1 MRNLTM
7 MTDLY
12 QLTMMYGYYKFGMT
26 KNQAVFDVFFRTNMP
41 NSGYTIMAGLDT
53 AIDYIKNIRLGIEEK
68 HEEIDAIIEKNL
80 KNWKIER
87 ISKVNLAI
95 LRIAVYEM
103 KYVDDVPDKVA
114 LNEAIEICKKYSD
127 EKSVSFVNGVLDAI
141 LKSM

>member
-1 MRNLTM
+1 MGRKISREEAMKVLFSKGITKESVDEVIENYLDEFEGDKSQL
-7 MTDLY
+7 DL
-12 QLTMMYGYYKFGMT
+12 
-26 KNQAVFDVFFRTNMP
+26 
-41 NSGYTIMAGLDT
+41 
-53 AIDYIKNIRLGIEEK
+53 DYIKNILLGIEEK
-68 HEEIDAIIEKNL
+68 HEEIDALIEKNL

-127 EKSVSFVNGVLDAI
+127 ERSVSFVNGVLDAI

>member
-1 MRNLTM
+1 MGRKISREEAMKVLFSKGITKESVDEVIENYLDEFEGDRSQL
-7 MTDLY
+7 DL
-12 QLTMMYGYYKFGMT
+12 
-26 KNQAVFDVFFRTNMP
+26 
-41 NSGYTIMAGLDT
+41 
-53 AIDYIKNIRLGIEEK
+53 DYIKNILLGIEEK
-68 HEEIDAIIEKNL
+68 HEEIDALIEKNL